1 MCFYGAGACCCVR
14 SSDSGAPAAHKPGPH
29 LPALAEAWRR
39 RALGLQFLD
48 LCSSGLN
55 VPSDSIKQMVVQEV
69 WAGTGDDMSL
79 ISSHGG
85 ARPP

>member
-1 MCFYGAGACCCVR
+1 MLLRRGSLLLREKLRLR
-14 SSDSGAPAAHKPGPH
+14 SPCRPQ
-29 LPALAEAWRR
+29 AWTSPPRLGR
-39 RALGLQFLD
+39 SLETQGLGLQFLD

-55 VPSDSIKQMVVQEV
+55 VPSDSVKQMVVQEV

-79 ISSHGG
+79 KSSHGG